1 MPQARHVPHALPVS
15 PLPDL
20 PHELDSSGKHFATC
34 SHAVPHPPPPPRG
47 QRGGNSS
54 IAASAICPRAE
65 KSLQYFRGQTVT
77 ATFDS
82 MLVTFL
88 VSRKLWWSRA
98 LCLTRRQCNCHMLS
112 FPKILLLW
120 SKSTAS
126 GWATLW
132 PPKSAGGTRERSR
145 VSNRFHE

>member
-1 MPQARHVPHALPVS
+1 MFFRTAQAEACHRHATCHMHSQSALCPTCHTNLTQVANTS
-15 PLPDL
+15 PLVRTQFL
-20 PHELDSSGKHFATC
+20 TPH
-34 SHAVPHPPPPPRG
+34 PPPRG

-112 FPKILLLW
+112 FPKILLL
-120 SKSTAS
+120 
-126 GWATLW
+126 
-132 PPKSAGGTRERSR
+132 
-145 VSNRFHE
+145 